1 MQRILTA
8 EEMRQADRRTIEER
22 GIPGLI
28 LMENAAAAVTS
39 LLVHRFSPIDEQR
52 VTILCGKGNNGGD
65 GLAVARQLMVRRP
78 PADLQ
83 VILFAEPDSLQA
95 DAAANWRMLEAV
107 DFKAHIAT
115 DEEQWRALSPHALS
129 ATIIVDALLG
139 TGLSGPARGLIAGV
153 IADVNAAPSRPKVVA
168 VDLPSGMRSD
178 SAEPLGESMRADF
191 TVTFTAPKPSQVFP
205 TTCEQIGKLSLAT
218 IGTATSVIDALPG
231 PRLLATEADD
241 VKPYVAGRNPC
252 GHKGTY
258 GHVLAIGGSRSKP
271 GSIHMTAKAAIR
283 MGAGL
288 VTVVTAQ
295 SAAGAVVAATPE
307 LMVEPAVET
316 AEGSLGP
323 ESWQQRWLDRKS
335 VVAIGPGLGIS
346 DANRELLWRVFE
358 DCALPLVVDA
368 DGLTALGSEPLL
380 QRDTPTVLTP
390 HPGEMSRLTGRSV
403 EQIQSDRV
411 AIARDYAVSNQVFL
425 LLKGNRSL
433 IASPGG
439 DVIVNPTG
447 SPGMATAGS
456 GDVLTGMIAALIAQF
471 PTEPI
476 ERTLAAA
483 AYLHGAAGQQAVAEL
498 GEQSTLATD
507 ILQFLPK
514 AIAAIHH

>member
-8 EEMRQADRRTIEER
+8 AEIREADRRTIEDR

-39 LLVHRFSPIDEQR
+39 LLAHRFSPIDEQR

-65 GLAVARQLMVRRP
+65 GLAVARQLLVRRP
-78 PADLQ
+78 PRDLQ
-83 VILFAEPDSLQA
+83 VILFADPDTLEA

-107 DFKAHIAT
+107 DFKAHVAT
-115 DEEQWRALSPHALS
+115 DQQQWCSLSAAALSVNV
-129 ATIIVDALLG
+129 IVDALLG
-139 TGLSGPARGLIAGV
+139 TGLSGPVRGLLACV
-153 IADVNAAPSRPKVVA
+153 IADVNAAPSRPKIVA
-168 VDLPSGMRSD
+168 VDLPSGMASD
-178 SAEPLGESMRADF
+178 SGEPLGESMRADF
-191 TVTFTAPKPSQVFP
+191 TVTFTASKPSQIFP
-205 TTCEQIGKLSLAT
+205 PTCEQIGVLSVAS
-218 IGTATSVIDALPG
+218 IGTARSLVDALPG
-231 PRLLATEADD
+231 PRISTTEAED
-241 VKPYVAGRNPC
+241 VRPYVSRRNRS

-271 GSIHMTAKAAIR
+271 GSIRMTATAALR

-307 LMVEPAVET
+307 LMVEPALET
-316 AEGSLGP
+316 ADGSLGP
-323 ESWQQRWLDRKS
+323 ESWQPTWLDKKS
-335 VVAIGPGLGIS
+335 VVAVGPGLGVS
-346 DANRELLWRVFE
+346 DANRALLLRVYK
-358 DCALPLVVDA
+358 DCTVPLVIDA
-368 DGLTALGSEPLL
+368 DGLTALGSERLPT
-380 QRDTPTVLTP
+380 RDAPTVLTP

-433 IASPGG
+433 IAAPSG

-456 GDVLTGMIAALIAQF
+456 GDILTGMIAALIAQF
-471 PTEPI
+471 PAEPI
-476 ERTLAAA
+476 EQTLAAA
-483 AYLHGAAGQQAVAEL
+483 VYLHGAAGELAVAEL
-498 GEQSTLATD
+498 GEQATLATD

-514 AIAAIHH
+514 AIATIHN